1 MTASAKQRI
10 PFPSHDG
17 FIGFRTTAEQEL
29 VIRKAAELSGWT
41 VAEYVRSA
49 VLDRAERDLYEHA
62 AQSEWEYGT
71 AAMTA
76 AATEP
81 FDSLVG
87 VYGEL

>member
-1 MTASAKQRI
+1 MTASAQHDLSS
-10 PFPSHDG
+10 PALDG
-17 FIGFRTTAEQEL
+17 FVGFRTTADQEL

-41 VAEYVRSA
+41 ITEYVLSA

-62 AQSEWEYGT
+62 AQSEWQHGT